1 MAWKDGWQSWQA
13 AVEWRGEGRGAHL
26 SSKTHKLIPNQVVF
40 TTLEGN
46 PHCDAFVDCC
56 HQEVQNG
63 LKKKKKKK
71 VLTNRFNMFHHLTS
85 RYYYLIFLES
95 CSKGKSKYQMKGNS
109 WGQGRKK
116 KWGYSHP
123 PPFGSRRVFGAWS
136 WMVDGWSG
144 IPGLEV
150 VVVVAIKDV
159 DVAFTEVP
167 SVVVRGVGD
176 RNEEAVGKET
186 GIGLWVITGFAVEK
200 MMANPA
206 RLRARRRLKEN
217 CIIFFLCKKKKK

>member
-1 MAWKDGWQSWQA
+1 MRAG
-13 AVEWRGEGRGAHL
+13 
-26 SSKTHKLIPNQVVF
+26 T
-40 TTLEGN
+40 
-46 PHCDAFVDCC
+46 
-56 HQEVQNG
+56 
-63 LKKKKKKK
+63 
-71 VLTNRFNMFHHLTS
+71 
-85 RYYYLIFLES
+85 
-95 CSKGKSKYQMKGNS
+95 
-109 WGQGRKK
+109 KK

-136 WMVDGWSG
+136 LMVDGWSG

-150 VVVVAIKDV
+150 VVVVAVKDV

-176 RNEEAVGKET
+176 RNEEVVGKET

-217 CIIFFLCKKKKK
+217 CIIFFLCKKKKRRRFLGVLWWMYRQKNFKKFQEDVSRFLSEY